1 MTIYSIDSLKVEQN
15 IQTLQRKAGVPLIA
29 VVKNNGYGL
38 GLEWLAKTTRD
49 AGITQFAITE
59 LADIAPLRETV
70 GNDADIL
77 MLRSTALY
85 GELKVIIENN
95 CIATIGSSA
104 AAHALDL
111 AANRLGIQARAH
123 LKVDTGL
130 GRYGFAPQKIQA
142 IASCFALD
150 GLRVE
155 GIYSH
160 FSDASDLNH
169 PETSAQELATFKQCV
184 ISLQDRGFDTGIR
197 HMANSAGLFNVSNS
211 ALDAVRIGSGFTGR
225 IITREENRLQRIG
238 VLESAV
244 IDLKHFP
251 KGSSL
256 GYHGTY
262 RTKRDTL
269 ASIVPIGTQDGFGL
283 QVAPRPRF
291 HQVLSTAKQC
301 VLRKHATVAIEGV
314 DYPIL
319 GVVDMSLCMVDVTDQ
334 PAHIGDRATADIN
347 PLMVNP
353 RVLRIYQNDRA

>member
-1 MTIYSIDSLKVEQN
+1 M
-15 IQTLQRKAGVPLIA
+15 
-29 VVKNNGYGL
+29 
-38 GLEWLAKTTRD
+38 
-49 AGITQFAITE
+49 
-59 LADIAPLRETV
+59 
-70 GNDADIL
+70 
-77 MLRSTALY
+77 
-85 GELKVIIENN
+85 
-95 CIATIGSSA
+95 
-104 AAHALDL
+104 
-111 AANRLGIQARAH
+111 
-123 LKVDTGL
+123 

-269 ASIVPIGTQDGFGL
+269 AAIVPIGTQDGFGL

>member
-211 ALDAVRIGSGFTGR
+211 ALDAVRIG
-225 IITREENRLQRIG
+225 
-238 VLESAV
+238 
-244 IDLKHFP
+244 
-251 KGSSL
+251 
-256 GYHGTY
+256 
-262 RTKRDTL
+262 
-269 ASIVPIGTQDGFGL
+269 
-283 QVAPRPRF
+283 
-291 HQVLSTAKQC
+291 
-301 VLRKHATVAIEGV
+301 
-314 DYPIL
+314 
-319 GVVDMSLCMVDVTDQ
+319 
-334 PAHIGDRATADIN
+334 
-347 PLMVNP
+347 
-353 RVLRIYQNDRA
+353 

>member
-1 MTIYSIDSLKVEQN
+1 MTIYSIDSHKVEQN

-38 GLEWLAKTTRD
+38 GLEWLAKTTQD

-59 LADIAPLRETV
+59 LADISPLRETV

-85 GELKVIIENN
+85 EELKVIIENN

-111 AANRLGIQARAH
+111 AASRLGIQARAH

-130 GRYGFAPQKIQA
+130 GRYGFAPQKIKS
-142 IASCFALD
+142 IASCFSLD
-150 GLRVE
+150 GLHIE

-169 PETSAQELATFKQCV
+169 PETSAQELASFKQCV
-184 ISLQDRGFDTGIR
+184 ISLQNKGFDTGIR
-197 HMANSAGLFNVSNS
+197 HMANSAGLFNVPNS
-211 ALDAVRIGSGFTGR
+211 TLDAVRIGSGFTGR
-225 IITREENRLQRIG
+225 IITREENRLQQVG

-251 KGSSL
+251 KGSAL

-269 ASIVPIGTQDGFGL
+269 AAIVPIGTQDGFGL
-283 QVAPRPRF
+283 QVIPQPRF

-301 VLRKHATVAIEGV
+301 ALRKHATVAIEEV
-314 DYPIL
+314 DCPIL

>member
-1 MTIYSIDSLKVEQN
+1 MTIYSIDSHKVEQN

-85 GELKVIIENN
+85 EELKVIMENN

-104 AAHALDL
+104 AARALDL
-111 AANRLGIQARAH
+111 TAQRLGIQARAH

-130 GRYGFAPQKIQA
+130 GRYGFAPQKPQT
-142 IASCFALD
+142 IASCFSLD
-150 GLRVE
+150 GLRIE

-169 PETSAQELATFKQCV
+169 PETSAQELASFKQCV

-197 HMANSAGLFNVSNS
+197 HMANSAGLFNVPNS
-211 ALDAVRIGSGFTGR
+211 ALDAV
-225 IITREENRLQRIG
+225 RIG

-269 ASIVPIGTQDGFGL
+269 AAIVPIGTQDGFSL
-283 QVAPRPRF
+283 QVTPQPRF